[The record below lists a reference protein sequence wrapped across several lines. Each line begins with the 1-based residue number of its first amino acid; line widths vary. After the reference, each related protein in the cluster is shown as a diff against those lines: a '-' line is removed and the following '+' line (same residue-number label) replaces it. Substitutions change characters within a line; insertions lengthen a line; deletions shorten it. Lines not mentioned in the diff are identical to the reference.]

1 MSDKTTAAK
10 LVVILSVRVVDELEH
25 ASSRFGPDGL
35 ALGRC
40 EPARLLFLA
49 RIVLEAQNVPAP
61 HDRIERDRLAR
72 PLLAVSAVL
81 CLFVMNSVDADW
93 RLRHLLSV
101 AFPWRWQMVAVAF
114 VVRAACQIDVGRQR
128 RHDDCQWICLWT
140 VRLDVGCTNFVNG

>member
-61 HDRIERDRLAR
+61 YDRIERDRLAR
-72 PLLAVSAVL
+72 PLLAVWVL
-81 CLFVMNSVDADW
+81 RLFVMNSVDADW
-93 RLRHLLSV
+93 RLRHLLLGV
-101 AFPWRWQMVAVAF
+101 FLWRWQMVAVAC
-114 VVRAACQIDVGRQR
+114 VVRAACQIDVGRKR
-128 RHDDCQWICLWT
+128 GHCDR
-140 VRLDVGCTNFVNG
+140 